1 MNEYIPSV
9 TAIVHEDFK
18 YPPSRLP
25 GKIMAANLGKPYNT
39 LIQELEGT
47 RPTHKFAADLLVPM
61 MRQTGSHR
69 PLDWICEAM
78 DGVFVPLPK
87 ASPSIPS
94 AQKQCLLAISKFGE
108 LVRAV
113 GDSLLDGTITQ
124 TEREQIHNRAM
135 KAVSAILGLDHQIEA
150 ECEE

>member
-1 MNEYIPSV
+1 MTDYIPSV

-39 LIQELEGT
+39 LLQELEAT
-47 RPTHKFAADLLVPM
+47 RPTHKFAADLLVPT
-61 MRQTGSHR
+61 MRQTGSTR
-69 PLDWICEAM
+69 PLEWMCEAM
-78 DGVFVPLPK
+78 NGVFVPLSE
-87 ASPSIPS
+87 ASPSLPT
-94 AQKQCLLAISKFGE
+94 AQRQCLLAVREFGD
-108 LVRAV
+108 LVQAV
-113 GDSLLDGTITQ
+113 SESLLDGTITPA
-124 TEREQIHNRAM
+124 ERKTVHLKAM